1 MSASSASAER
11 RGRGTAWVVAQFVL
25 IAAVVLAWRLP
36 PRPARL
42 ARLARRGA
50 RDRRRAAFAVWAFA
64 TLGRSLTPFPEP
76 RREGTLVETGPFA
89 LVRHPV
95 YGGGLAFFA
104 GLSLAVGPGG
114 LAPTAALGLLWV
126 AKSREEERRLAARF
140 PGYDAY
146 RSRVRRRFVPGLF

>member
-1 MSASSASAER
+1 MSASSPSAER

-36 PRPARL
+36 PRPAPWLVWPGGAL
-42 ARLARRGA
+42 AISG
-50 RDRRRAAFAVWAFA
+50 AAFAGWAFA

-95 YGGGLAFFA
+95 YGGALAFFA

-114 LAPTAALGLLWV
+114 LAPTAALGLLWL